1 MVQHFRRSRHS
12 QGVSNTLS
20 SAPSGDGV
28 VSSAAS
34 DDATVAD
41 EVWFSRLV
49 TDQSTRIFR
58 FFARRAPQ
66 QDADDLTSEVFLTA
80 WRRRDVVPRDDTAV
94 PWLYVTADFVLA
106 NHRRRRADIP
116 VGEIPDEP
124 APGRVGFDPELT
136 AVVDDDL
143 RRALALV
150 GERDRRILLLN
161 AWDGLDGV
169 ELAAVLG
176 LSRSG
181 GAAALSRARSRLREA
196 WEKLGLD

>member
-1 MVQHFRRSRHS
+1 MR
-12 QGVSNTLS
+12 NTLS
-20 SAPSGDGV
+20 SADALEPDGSG
-28 VSSAAS
+28 AS
-34 DDATVAD
+34 HARASPTQDAPANDDA
-41 EVWFSRLV
+41 WFSRLV

-58 FFARRAPQ
+58 FFARRAPH

-80 WRRRDVVPRDDTAV
+80 WRRRDVVPRDDSAV

-106 NHRRRRADIP
+106 NHRRKRVDLP

-124 APGRVGFDPELT
+124 TPGRVGIDPELT

-143 RRALALV
+143 RRALGLV

-161 AWDGLDGV
+161 AWDGLGGV

-196 WEKLGLD
+196 WDELGLD